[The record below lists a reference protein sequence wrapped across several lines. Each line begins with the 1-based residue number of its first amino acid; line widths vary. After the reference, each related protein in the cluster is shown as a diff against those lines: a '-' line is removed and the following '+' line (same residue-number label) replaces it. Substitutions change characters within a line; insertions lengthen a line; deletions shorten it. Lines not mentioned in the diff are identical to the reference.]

1 MAKARV
7 YPSYKDGPE
16 CYLAEATA
24 SRGPDPAHP
33 TVSPR
38 EWAQTAAVGIA
49 LRNAGF
55 GLQFGAVGED
65 FSQNAPDELP
75 PQEETPAKP
84 AGKKEPGP
92 EEQLRQAMNTP
103 CPIGKYRGKT
113 LGDMLTLDPGAIAWV
128 TKKFPESTPIG
139 AAAKLICDY
148 ALEQTAPCA
157 G

>member
-1 MAKARV
+1 
-7 YPSYKDGPE
+7 
-16 CYLAEATA
+16 
-24 SRGPDPAHP
+24 
-33 TVSPR
+33 
-38 EWAQTAAVGIA
+38 
-49 LRNAGF
+49 
-55 GLQFGAVGED
+55 
-65 FSQNAPDELP
+65 
-75 PQEETPAKP
+75 
-84 AGKKEPGP
+84 
-92 EEQLRQAMNTP
+92 MNTP